1 MRVRADNKEDFDEI
15 PTEADVRAEL
25 EHEQRTAQRQELLK
39 ILWKL
44 TRRSSGAET
53 YLSVKNAPVGFNAE
67 RASPR
72 STTRQRTDLSA
83 SC

>member
-1 MRVRADNKEDFDEI
+1 MRIRADNKEDFDDI
-15 PTEADVRAEL
+15 STEADARAEL
-25 EHEQRTAQRQELLK
+25 EHEQRTAQSQELSK
-39 ILWKL
+39 SLWKL

-53 YLSVKNAPVGFNAE
+53 YLSVKNWPVGSNAE

-72 STTRQRTDLSA
+72 STIRQRTELSA